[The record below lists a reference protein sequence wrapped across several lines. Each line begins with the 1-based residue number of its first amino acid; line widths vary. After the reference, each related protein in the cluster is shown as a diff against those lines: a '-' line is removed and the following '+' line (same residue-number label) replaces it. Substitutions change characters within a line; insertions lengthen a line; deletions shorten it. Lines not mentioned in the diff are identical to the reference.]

1 MSALL
6 FEIGCEELPAKM
18 CESILRQLGTDEA
31 GLVRSLLD
39 EHRLLPADPRPG
51 WLRVLVSPRRVAVL
65 ADGVPAQQAAR
76 VQTFRG
82 PRADIAFGPDGQPTK
97 AGAGFARSR
106 GLTPQQL
113 QRDVVDGTEFVTA
126 TVEAERHAAVDE
138 LPSFCAQ
145 LLGGIQVPRGMR
157 WGARPAGA
165 EEFLRFSRPIRWLVC
180 KLDEQTVH
188 FPFYDLQCGDVSQGH
203 RVLGAS
209 TVMASAANY
218 ESQLEG
224 ESVIA
229 DQARRRQIIV
239 SGLDDGARGLGGE
252 WFDPGDVLAEAVY
265 LVEWPSVL
273 HGRFAEGKLRL
284 PADVL
289 ITAMQSH
296 QRYFPVRDADA
307 RLLPVFL
314 YVGNADPAAAELITR
329 GNERVLEGRL
339 DDAEFAYDRDLAEGL
354 PAMAGRLGSVV
365 FHEKLGTL
373 ADKTARLRRLGAWLA
388 GQAPGA
394 LAGAGSGALPGILD
408 QAASLAKA
416 DLVSQV
422 VIEFPALQGT
432 MGGLYA
438 RAGGLP
444 EAVAAAVGEHFLP
457 LSAVAPVPSTVAA
470 GLLAVADK
478 ADNIV
483 GAWVAGEKPTGS
495 RDPYG
500 LRRAAM
506 GIVRIAL
513 QYALRFDVSTLLA
526 EALAAYQHQGLDVD
540 ATTVGSEARAFIWER
555 LEGLLLDE
563 GLPYDVVQAALGSTA
578 ADLPGTAARARAFA
592 VLQERDFFVDVVTA
606 YNRCAA
612 LATKAIAGAST
623 EPSADLFRQ
632 DAERLLHD
640 AWVTTAFPVADALGN
655 NEIESALNAAAV
667 LRPAVD
673 RYFEDVLVMDDDA
686 AVRANRL
693 AQLAAVAGLLRA
705 IGDFGR
711 LEL

>member
-1 MSALL
+1 MSTLL

-18 CESILRQLGTDEA
+18 CRSILRQLGVEED
-31 GLVRSLLD
+31 GLVRRLLD
-39 EHRLLPADPRPG
+39 EYRLVPAEPQNG
-51 WLRVLVSPRRVAVL
+51 WLRALVSPRRVAVL
-65 ADGVPAQQAAR
+65 VAGVPARQTAR

-82 PRADIAFGPDGQPTK
+82 PRADVAFGPDGEPTK

-106 GLTPQQL
+106 GLPPEQL
-113 QRDVVDGTEFVTA
+113 GRIVVDGTEFVVA
-126 TVEAERHAAVDE
+126 EVEAERRAAVDE
-138 LPSFCAQ
+138 LPALCAE
-145 LLGGIQVPRGMR
+145 LLTGIQVPRGMR

-180 KLDEQTVH
+180 KLDGQTVR
-188 FPFYDLQCGDVSQGH
+188 FSFYDLECADVSQGH
-203 RVLGAS
+203 RVLGS
-209 TVMASAANY
+209 PVTISSGINY

-224 ESVIA
+224 KSVIA
-229 DQARRRQIIV
+229 DQERRRRIIV
-239 SGLDDGARGLGGE
+239 SGLDEAAERLGGG
-252 WFDPGDVLAEAVY
+252 WVDPGDVLAEAVY
-265 LVEWPSVL
+265 LVEWPTVL
-273 HGRFAEGKLRL
+273 HGTFAQGKLRL

-296 QRYFPVRDADA
+296 QRYFPVRDRDG

-314 YVGNADPAAAELITR
+314 YVSNADPAAADLVTH

-354 PAMAGRLGSVV
+354 PAMAERLGSVV

-373 ADKTARLRRLGAWLA
+373 ADKTVRLRSLVAWLA
-388 GQAPGA
+388 GRASDVAPGA
-394 LAGAGSGALPGILD
+394 GRGALADALD

-422 VIEFPALQGT
+422 VIEFPVLQGA

-438 RAGGLP
+438 AAAGLP
-444 EAVAAAVGEHFLP
+444 PEVAAAIGEHFLP
-457 LSAVAPVPSTVAA
+457 LSAVAPVPSTVAG
-470 GLLAVADK
+470 GLLAIADK
-478 ADNIV
+478 ADNII
-483 GAWVAGEKPTGS
+483 GAWVAGEKPSGS

-513 QYALRFDVSTLLA
+513 QYALRFDVTALLG
-526 EALAAYQHQGLDVD
+526 EAVAAYAGQGLAID
-540 ATTVGSEARAFIWER
+540 AAAICTEARAFLWER

-563 GLPYDVVQAALGSTA
+563 GLPHDVVQAASGSSVP
-578 ADLPGTAARARAFA
+578 DLPGSAARARVFA
-592 VLQERDFFVDVVTA
+592 ALQGRDVLVAAATA

-612 LATKAIAGAST
+612 LAAKAAAGG
-623 EPSADLFRQ
+623 SAQPDPDLFRD
-632 DAERLLHD
+632 DAERLLHE
-640 AWVTTAFPVADALGN
+640 AWMTAAPSIADALGN
-655 NEIESALNAAAV
+655 GEIESALKAAAA

-673 RYFEDVLVMDDDA
+673 RYFDDVLVMDEDPV
-686 AVRANRL
+686 VRANRL
-693 AQLAAVAGLLRA
+693 AQLAAITNELRA

-711 LEL
+711 LDL

>member
-1 MSALL
+1 MSTLL

-18 CESILRQLGTDEA
+18 CESILRQLGTEEK

-39 EHRLLPADPRPG
+39 EHRLLPPIPQSG
-51 WLRVLVSPRRVAVL
+51 WLRVLVSPRRLAVL
-65 ADGVPAQQAAR
+65 ADGVPAQQTAR

-82 PRADIAFGPDGQPTK
+82 PRADVAFGPDGQPTK

-106 GLTPQQL
+106 GVAPDQL
-113 QRDVVDGTEFVTA
+113 QRSVEGGTEFVTA
-126 TVEAERHAAVDE
+126 RVEAERHAAVDE
-138 LPSFCAQ
+138 LPAFCSE
-145 LLGGIQVPRGMR
+145 LLAGIQVPRGMR

-165 EEFLRFSRPIRWLVC
+165 DEFLRFSRPIRWLVC
-180 KLDEQTVH
+180 KLDEQTVR
-188 FPFYDLQCGDVSQGH
+188 FPFYDLECADLSRGH
-203 RVLGAS
+203 RVLGS
-209 TVMASAANY
+209 SPVIASASNY

-224 ESVIA
+224 ESVIV

-239 SGLDDGARGLGGE
+239 TGLNEGARSLGGD

-265 LVEWPSVL
+265 LVEWPTVL
-273 HGRFAEGKLRL
+273 HGSFAHGKLRL

-296 QRYFPVRDADA
+296 QRYFPVRDREA

-314 YVGNADPAAAELITR
+314 YVCNADPAAADLITR

-373 ADKTARLRRLGAWLA
+373 ADKTARLRRLAAWLA
-388 GQAPGA
+388 GQAPDVAPAQG
-394 LAGAGSGALPGILD
+394 GLPATLD

-422 VIEFPALQGT
+422 VIEFPVLQGI

-438 RAGGLP
+438 RAGALP
-444 EAVAAAVGEHFLP
+444 EEVAAAVGEHFLP
-457 LSAVAPVPSTVAA
+457 LSAVAPVPSTVAG

-478 ADNIV
+478 TDNIV

-513 QYALRFDVSTLLA
+513 QYALRFDVTALLA
-526 EALAAYQHQGLDVD
+526 QALAAYQHQGLTVD
-540 ATTVGSEARAFIWER
+540 IETVGTEARAFIWER

-563 GLPYDVVQAALGSTA
+563 GLPFDIVQAALGSSA
-578 ADLPGTAARARAFA
+578 PDLPGCAARARAFA
-592 VLQERDFFVDVVTA
+592 ALRERDVFTAAATA

-612 LATKAIAGAST
+612 LAAKATAGASS
-623 EPSADLFRQ
+623 EPDPDLFRH

-640 AWVTTAFPVADALGN
+640 AWVTAAFPVADALAN
-655 NEIESALNAAAV
+655 NEIESALSAAAA

-673 RYFEDVLVMDDDA
+673 RYFEDVLVMDDDP

-693 AQLAAVAGLLRA
+693 AQLAAVAGLLRV
-705 IGDFGR
+705 IGDFSR

>member
-1 MSALL
+1 MSRLL
-6 FEIGCEELPAKM
+6 FEIGCEELPARM
-18 CESILRQLGTDEA
+18 CESILRQLGSEEQ

-39 EHRLLPADPRPG
+39 EHRLLPADPPAG

-65 ADGVPAQQAAR
+65 ADGVPAQQAER

-82 PRADIAFGPDGQPTK
+82 PRADVAFGPDGEPTK

-106 GLTPQQL
+106 GVAPDQL
-113 QRDVVDGTEFVTA
+113 GRSVEDGTEFVTA
-126 TVEAERHAAVDE
+126 RVEAERHAAADE
-138 LPSFCAQ
+138 LPAFCAE
-145 LLGGIQVPRGMR
+145 LLAGIQVPRGMR
-157 WGARPAGA
+157 WGARPAA
-165 EEFLRFSRPIRWLVC
+165 AAEFLRFSRPIRWLVC
-180 KLDEQTVH
+180 KLDEQTLR
-188 FPFYDLQCGDVSQGH
+188 FPFYDLLCADVSRGH
-203 RVLGAS
+203 RVLGS
-209 TVMASAANY
+209 PVTISSALNY

-224 ESVIA
+224 ESVIV

-239 SGLDDGARGLGGE
+239 TGLNDAAGSLGGD
-252 WFDPGDVLAEAVY
+252 WVDPSDVLAEAVY
-265 LVEWPSVL
+265 LVEWPTVL
-273 HGRFAEGKLRL
+273 KGTFAETKLRL

-289 ITAMQSH
+289 VTAMQSH
-296 QRYFPVRDADA
+296 QRYFPVRDGES

-314 YVGNADPAAAELITR
+314 YVSNADPTAAGLITR

-339 DDAEFAYDRDLAEGL
+339 DDAEFAYDRDLADGL
-354 PAMAGRLGSVV
+354 PAMAGRLSSVV

-373 ADKTARLRRLGAWLA
+373 ADKTARLRRLAAWLA
-388 GQAPGA
+388 GQ
-394 LAGAGSGALPGILD
+394 GSGIQAGVSGGLPGVLD

-416 DLVSQV
+416 DLVSQL
-422 VIEFPALQGT
+422 VIEFPVLQGS
-432 MGGLYA
+432 MGGIYA
-438 RAGGLP
+438 RAAGLP
-444 EAVAAAVGEHFLP
+444 EEVAAAVGEHYLP
-457 LSAVAPVPSTVAA
+457 LSAVAPVPSTVAG

-513 QYALRFDVSTLLA
+513 QYALRLDVTALLT
-526 EALAAYQHQGLDVD
+526 EALAAYAHQGLAVD
-540 ATTVGSEARAFIWER
+540 AAIVGAEARAFIWER

-563 GLPYDVVQAALGSTA
+563 GLPFDIVQAALWSSA
-578 ADLPGTAARARAFA
+578 AELPGTAARARAFA
-592 VLQERDFFVDVVTA
+592 ALQQTDFFIDTVTA
-606 YNRCAA
+606 HNRCAA
-612 LATKAIAGAST
+612 LAAKAAAGAA
-623 EPSADLFRQ
+623 PQPDPGLFRH
-632 DAERLLHD
+632 DAERSLHD
-640 AWVTTAFPVADALGN
+640 AWVTTAFPVADALAN
-655 NEIESALNAAAV
+655 NEIESALNAAAA

-673 RYFEDVLVMDDDA
+673 RYFEDVLVMDDDP